1 MSTNWKYY
9 VTSRPRTLFN
19 HFLQRFSSDGQAA
32 IARIGL
38 GSSLAIAALVIGA
51 LPSYP
56 QGMLN
61 QPSISVPPPPPI
73 PDSQPPVAPTPFQ
86 REAIFQAPAGAQGM
100 NAARYVVYVNGDS
113 PYLLQQVQ
121 TIEPRA
127 FVEQYQGR
135 PVIQVGTYSDEGT
148 ARQQV
153 ETLRMQGIT
162 AEMGYNNMAY
172 PPTASGQSS
181 RYLVIVP
188 GRQENLETLAQQA
201 MRLGIRQESVQVKD
215 APLGWHLEIGPF
227 RDYREAKEVDQY
239 LRRGG
244 MDSRVYYGR

>member
-1 MSTNWKYY
+1 MSSNWKYY
-9 VTSRPRTLFN
+9 AATRPRTLF
-19 HFLQRFSSDGQAA
+19 HHSPQRFNSRFS

-38 GSSLAIAALVIGA
+38 GSSLAIVVLVLGA
-51 LPSYP
+51 LPSHP
-56 QGMLN
+56 QGIPN

-73 PDSQPPVAPTPFQ
+73 PDSQPPLAPTPFQ
-86 REAIFQAPAGAQGM
+86 REAIFQAPAGTQGM

-121 TIEPRA
+121 TVEPRA

-135 PVIQVGTYSDEGT
+135 PVIQVGTYSDEAI

-162 AEMGYNNMAY
+162 AEMGYNSMAY
-172 PPTASGQSS
+172 PPASSSSQSS
-181 RYLVIVP
+181 PYVVIVP
-188 GRQENLETLAQQA
+188 GRQENLENLAQQA
-201 MRLGIRQESVQVKD
+201 MRLGIRRESVQIKD

-244 MDSRVYYGR
+244 MDSRVYYSR